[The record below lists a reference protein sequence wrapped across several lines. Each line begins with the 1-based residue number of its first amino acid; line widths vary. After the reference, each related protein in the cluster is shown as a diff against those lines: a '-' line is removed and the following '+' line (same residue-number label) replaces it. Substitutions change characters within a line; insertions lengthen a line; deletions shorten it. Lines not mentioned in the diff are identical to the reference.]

1 MLVIQE
7 LSHYNIPKRVIY
19 YTDKG
24 LIIITGFVSKASFQ
38 ANLCCFSIKCMNI
51 SYDYALGSAVNNT
64 NNLQTFPLTIQLPHN
79 VCIGSMLQ

>member
-24 LIIITGFVSKASFQ
+24 LIIITGFVRTSFQ
-38 ANLCCFSIKCMNI
+38 VNLRCFSLKCMNI
-51 SYDYALGSAVNNT
+51 SHDYAFGSAVNNT